1 MSDEKLDDDRL
12 KALLSQ
18 EISASLTH
26 DKTELSAKRSRNMEY
41 LRGEMTDT
49 PAMAGRSS
57 VVSMDVADTIGW
69 MLPGIIRV
77 FTASDVMVAYEPQKP
92 GDEATA
98 KQASEYAN
106 FVFMRDNPGYRTLW
120 DATHDSL
127 ALGNGIVKHYWD
139 DKEECE
145 YTEHSGLTEEQ
156 IAIMQTVEVV
166 AQKPG
171 EPQVIL
177 VPGPTGQLMEQPIQ
191 TYDVKIKR
199 VVTSGRL
206 KVECIEPEDF
216 LLDRHATTIENARFC
231 AHRQDVTKSDLIEM
245 GFDRQ
250 MVEDL
255 PVDRFS
261 SLQQEKISR
270 DDESSL
276 FSNVG
281 DESMALVELFECYVK
296 ADADGDGVAETIRA
310 FYAGSGST
318 GELLDWEVW
327 EDDVPFSDIPCEPI
341 PHRWDARSVADDTS
355 DIQRVKTVIT
365 RQFLDNTYWVNNPM
379 MEAEEGTV
387 TNPET
392 LRSPRFGA
400 TIWRKKGTITPLKP
414 VDIPYIG
421 DKALLAL
428 QHFDQVREM
437 RTGVSRSTMALDPEA
452 LQNQTAT
459 AANNT
464 KDAAYSQIELIA
476 RNQAELGW
484 KRVFNQILKLIVK
497 HQDRP
502 RTIRLRDTWVE
513 MDPRSWNANMDATIN
528 IGLGTGSRDRDMAML
543 NQILNVQIAMTDR
556 LAASGFS
563 AQALEMVPKI
573 NMTATKLAESAGI
586 KNPDQFYLD
595 IKPEMLE
602 QMKREAASR
611 PDPVAQAEQMK
622 AQTQLTI
629 AQQQAQIDAAMKDK
643 ELQGKAQEFMAK
655 AQMDQQADERK
666 AQIEAVQMQADIEA
680 QRDKAQT
687 EAALAQQ
694 KFEMEKELALMQAA
708 LDAELKAKEEAR
720 KEREFEQKM
729 AFEREKHQAALQQAE
744 IARAEMV
751 QSHEHK
757 RQLERDSHEYSMAQ
771 SKAASEG
778 KAKEEKPKPEPKV
791 EPKADR
797 DPVKDVA
804 TILEALAKTSKPKKV
819 VRDKDGKITGIE

>member
-1 MSDEKLDDDRL
+1 MTEKMDDDRL

-18 EISASLTH
+18 EISSSLTY
-26 DKTELSAKRSRNMEY
+26 DKTELAQKRARNLEY
-41 LRGEMTDT
+41 LRGEMNDT

-77 FTASDVMVAYEPQKP
+77 FTASDRIAIYEPERP
-92 GDEATA
+92 GDEQFSEQATD
-98 KQASEYAN
+98 YAN
-106 FVFMRDNPGYRTLW
+106 YVFLKDNPGYRIMW

-127 ALGNGIVKHYWD
+127 ALGNGIVKHWWD

-156 IAIMQTVEVV
+156 IAVLQQDNEEVEIV

-177 VPGPTGQLMEQPIQ
+177 VPGPTGELMEMPIE
-191 TYDVKIKR
+191 TFDVKVKR
-199 VVTSGRL
+199 VVRSGRL
-206 KVECIEPEDF
+206 RVQCIEPEDF
-216 LLDRHATTIENARFC
+216 LLSREATQIEGARFV
-231 AHRQDVTKSDLIEM
+231 AHRQDVSRSDLIEM
-245 GFDRQ
+245 GFDRDLV
-250 MVEDL
+250 MDL

-261 SLQQEKISR
+261 SILQEKISR
-270 DDESSL
+270 DEESQT
-276 FSNVG
+276 FFNNVG
-281 DESMALVELFECYVK
+281 DESMLLIELFECYIK
-296 ADADGDGVAETIRA
+296 ADADGDGIAETVRA
-310 FYAGSGST
+310 YYAGAGGT

-327 EDDVPFSDIPCEPI
+327 EDDVPFSDIPCEPV

-379 MEAEEGTV
+379 TTAEEKSII
-387 TNPET
+387 NPEM
-392 LRSPRFGA
+392 LRSPRFG
-400 TIWRKKGTITPLKP
+400 GTVYHKAGSLPP
-414 VDIPYIG
+414 APMVIPYIG

-459 AANNT
+459 ASQNQ
-464 KDAAYSQIELIA
+464 KDSAYSQIELIA

-484 KRVFNQILKLIVK
+484 KRVFKQILKLIVK

-556 LAASGFS
+556 LAQAGFS
-563 AQALEMVPKI
+563 SQALEMVPKI
-573 NMTATKLAESAGI
+573 NMTAMKLAESAGI

-602 QMKREAASR
+602 QMKQEAANR
-611 PDPVAQAEQMK
+611 PDPEMQKEQVK
-622 AQTQLTI
+622 AQTQLQLG
-629 AQQQAQIDAAMKDK
+629 QQQAA
-643 ELQGKAQEFMAK
+643 L
-655 AQMDQQADERK
+655 DQQADERK

-680 QRDKAQT
+680 QNQKTQAEMIQ
-687 EAALAQQ
+687 AQQ
-694 KFEMEKELALMQAA
+694 KFEFDKEMALLEFQLQKELKM
-708 LDAELKAKEEAR
+708 AELELK
-720 KEREFEQKM
+720 RELAQQQM
-729 AFEREKHQAALQQAE
+729 QQQAE
-744 IARAEMV
+744 
-751 QSHEHK
+751 QH
-757 RQLERDSHEYSMAQ
+757 RQQMEAGVFKSIQGQEAHQQKMEAAKASGE
-771 SKAASEG
+771 SK
-778 KAKEEKPKPEPKV
+778 
-791 EPKADR
+791 
-797 DPVKDVA
+797 
-804 TILEALAKTSKPKKV
+804 
-819 VRDKDGKITGIE
+819 